1 MAITSA
7 QNIHYSGSQY
17 LFFNELTDSIFIKFS
32 LPQSHPIRNLKN
44 GFLVDSSIYRYL
56 LLKFFTIT
64 MTRMEHIHKQL
75 TDKIMDSLTFQLHK
89 IQTLNRQN
97 LHPISSNNKWS
108 YIAKIVFNPN
118 PNKSKGLEKLFDE
131 IDSTVSSVKIFS
143 DSNYSSELFTSN
155 YLFCTLQWFK
165 AHFGAGSENL
175 ILCIV
180 L

>member
-44 GFLVDSSIYRYL
+44 GFLVDSSIHRYL

-75 TDKIMDSLTFQLHK
+75 
-89 IQTLNRQN
+89 
-97 LHPISSNNKWS
+97 
-108 YIAKIVFNPN
+108 
-118 PNKSKGLEKLFDE
+118 GLICREYNE
-131 IDSTVSSVKIFS
+131 TQE
-143 DSNYSSELFTSN
+143 Y
-155 YLFCTLQWFK
+155 K
-165 AHFGAGSENL
+165 A
-175 ILCIV
+175 
-180 L
+180 